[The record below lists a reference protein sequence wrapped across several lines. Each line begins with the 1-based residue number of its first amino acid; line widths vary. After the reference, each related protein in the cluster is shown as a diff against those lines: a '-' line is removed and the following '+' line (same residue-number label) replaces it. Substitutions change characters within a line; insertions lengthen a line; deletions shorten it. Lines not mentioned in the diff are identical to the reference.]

1 MKLLK
6 NILLYAIVT
15 TFFLCLVIIQAEITS
30 LKQVFEV
37 LLELDSLAES
47 NELKQQ
53 AEIVTL
59 TLDELKR
66 YLENDI
72 SLSSQELLELTQ
84 KINYFEEN
92 IDLPT
97 RSRRSDYPEI
107 HPTTIVDPNYY
118 RPRDAYLRN
127 LIITGSLIV
136 DGQQVPAPD
145 NDPYLPL
152 AGGTMTGNIIMSN
165 QTSIVFDDASNTGSI
180 TISAPASVVPSY
192 TLALPTAP
200 GAPGTV
206 LTADGNNPSQLSW
219 QPVTAISTS
228 TIQLYGD
235 VIGSASANKVAF
247 VCGVPACA
255 LAQTYSTVLSATS
268 GNVCGTLVLRDS
280 NCNFFAN
287 NITANLTGTATF
299 ALASLTT
306 VSAQFSNST
315 NFAFTSSVAQ
325 FATSALTSVSS
336 TYFHPETCMVTL
348 LAHNSNRRRICLWCA
363 SMCISTN
370 ILNSIVSNKR

>member
-206 LTADGNNPSQLSW
+206 LMQMVITHHNFLGNQLL
-219 QPVTAISTS
+219 Q
-228 TIQLYGD
+228 
-235 VIGSASANKVAF
+235 
-247 VCGVPACA
+247 
-255 LAQTYSTVLSATS
+255 
-268 GNVCGTLVLRDS
+268 
-280 NCNFFAN
+280 
-287 NITANLTGTATF
+287 
-299 ALASLTT
+299 
-306 VSAQFSNST
+306 
-315 NFAFTSSVAQ
+315 
-325 FATSALTSVSS
+325 
-336 TYFHPETCMVTL
+336 
-348 LAHNSNRRRICLWCA
+348 
-363 SMCISTN
+363 
-370 ILNSIVSNKR
+370 